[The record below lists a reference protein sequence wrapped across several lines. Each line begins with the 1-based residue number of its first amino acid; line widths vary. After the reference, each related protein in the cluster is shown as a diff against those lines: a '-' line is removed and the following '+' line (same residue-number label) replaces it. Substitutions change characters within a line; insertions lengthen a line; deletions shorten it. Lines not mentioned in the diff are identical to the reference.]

1 MKVILTVDVPDVGSR
16 GDRLDVAAGYAR
28 NFLLPRQLAV
38 AETNGSLKVLAEENK
53 RTGTRDRKAVDEAK
67 KIAAFLDEHQLFATL
82 KIGREGK
89 SFGAITSKDIAILL
103 NQAGLD
109 VDRRRIQLAKPI
121 KRLGVFAV
129 PLVVHPEVPTPI
141 RVFVDQE
148 GGSIAGAEKEQAV
161 FDERQRVIDEAA
173 KAEADARAERER
185 EAEEV
190 ARAAIEKAAARRARE
205 EEDARAREEAEKAQ
219 KKVDDDMDMKS
230 PSSKSESA

>member
-38 AETNGSLKVLAEENK
+38 AETIGSLRVLAEENK

-67 KIAAFLDEHQLFATL
+67 KIAAFLEDHQLFATL

-103 NQAGLD
+103 SQAGLD

-121 KRLGVFAV
+121 KRLGAFAV

-141 RVFVDQE
+141 RVFVDRE

-173 KAEADARAERER
+173 KAEADARAEREA